1 MLQGKLI
8 VLEGIDG
15 SGKATQAEMLIN
27 TLSHLAKVTF
37 FDFPRY
43 EESVF
48 GQLLGRCLKG
58 DYGDFITM
66 TPYLSS
72 LPYMLD
78 RAGAAPKIRAA
89 LEEGYVVCN
98 RYTTS
103 SLAHQVAKVPQ
114 EERSALI
121 DFIEQGEYGEL
132 GIPKPDHVIY
142 LSVPTKYSQELITKK
157 AKRAYIALG
166 QADQAEE
173 HLEHQ
178 SAAHEAYLMLA
189 STRPEW
195 HIIDC
200 IENDKIL
207 HPRKI
212 HEKVLAHVLSKLE
225 DRLLHCLLEERKK

>member
-15 SGKATQAEMLIN
+15 SGKATQAQLLVD
-27 TLSHLAKVTF
+27 TLSHLAKVTY

-58 DYGDFITM
+58 DYGDYLSM

-78 RAGAAPKIRAA
+78 RASIAPKMRAA
-89 LEEGYVVCN
+89 LNEGYVVCN

-103 SLAHQVAKVPQ
+103 SLAHQVAKMPQ
-114 EERSALI
+114 DERSAII
-121 DFIEQGEYGEL
+121 DFIERGEYEEL

-142 LSVPTKYSQELITKK
+142 LSVPTTFSQELIKKK

-166 QADQAEE
+166 QSDQAEE
-173 HLEHQ
+173 HVDHQ
-178 SAAHEAYLMLA
+178 IAAHEAYLMLA
-189 STRPEW
+189 STRPDW
-195 HIIDC
+195 HIVDC
-200 IENDKIL
+200 IEDGKIL
-207 HPRKI
+207 SPQKV
-212 HEKVLAHVLSKLE
+212 HERVLHFVLSKLE
-225 DRLLHCLLEERKK
+225 ERLLYCMLEDRK